1 MQYIQLQGQSA
12 QEMDTPIE
20 GSYNL
25 FIDDSDGSIKLID
38 DQGNWYGDSSL
49 ISVTYSE
56 LRTLQDDSAL
66 RPGAYY
72 RISNFRTCYDQPNYD
87 YNGNT
92 ITTGNY
98 KQGNVSPIIV
108 FAISSSQ
115 ISEIAYQPEFPGDI
129 IHYDPSFSFTEV
141 TEGAAFGRITYRKDN
156 QGNSFDYD
164 FREVLFKRYDGY
176 FSESVYEG
184 AVSIDGSGNVTGGIS
199 YFTNFAPGNIIGLLN
214 KYSSPLV
221 SYYEIVSIADN
232 NNMVVTGHTFNSGND
247 LLLVDANLISGMS
260 WKQNNIISNTNSTEY
275 LTFENHADCFNNT
288 CENTAARTIWDE
300 NTFLLSNNVFRGG
313 EYTDNSFGSDFRN
326 NTFNDDCISN
336 TIRGNFYNNIIT
348 NDFDRNTINGDFYDN
363 VIDCDFQ
370 NNLIMDSFRNNNLGD
385 DDGIDFNDN
394 ILNCTFYN
402 NFFIGWSDFDYNTI
416 KDSFHQNI
424 ILQSFRKNFIGGY
437 TYNNTF
443 GRDFNNNTV
452 ANNFYGNDIYNF
464 FNNNT
469 TGDGF
474 YSNTLG
480 AIDDYFYF
488 ENNQIG
494 VMFKGNL
501 INGDFSDNRIG
512 NFFLANEVGTAFS
525 SNNIGNYFIQ
535 NDIGEGFASNF
546 IKDVF
551 EDNTIGNNFQN
562 NKIGSR
568 FLDNSIDN
576 NFGSGPGVYGGNV
589 IGNNFSNN
597 TVGENFFNN
606 NIADNFTFNTAGYDF
621 QFNRIETPLDEIDF
635 TVLYGNIVA
644 TSIVSNA
651 TNLADGSYAGVTG
664 STDSANGVG
673 ALFDISIT
681 GGTFSHSIN
690 NSGKFYSV
698 NDSIT
703 ISGTSIGG
711 ANPADNIV
719 LTVTGIS
726 PTPVVYTTANSNIVK
741 NFNGDLKLTY
751 IGTSFGIVGITEPFD

>member
-56 LRTLQDDSAL
+56 LRTLQDDSEL

-87 YNGNT
+87 YNGSA

-98 KQGNVSPIIV
+98 KQGNVEPIIV
-108 FAISSSQ
+108 FAISSGD

-129 IHYDPSFSFTEV
+129 IHYDPNFSVTEV
-141 TEGAAFGRITYRKDN
+141 TSGAAFGRITYRKDN

-176 FSESVYEG
+176 FSESVYDG
-184 AVSIDGSGNVTGGIS
+184 TVSIDGSGNVTGTNTS
-199 YFTNFAPGNIIGLLN
+199 FTNFAPGNIIGLLN
-214 KYSSPLV
+214 IISSPLV
-221 SYYEIVSIADN
+221 SYYEIVSIANDT
-232 NNMVVTGHTFNSGND
+232 NMVVTGRAFNSGSN
-247 LLLVDANLISGMS
+247 LILVDANLISGMS

-275 LTFENHADCFNNT
+275 FTFENHADCFNNT
-288 CENTAARTIWDE
+288 CGNTAARTIWDE

-370 NNLIMDSFRNNNLGD
+370 NNLIMESFRNNNLGD

-394 ILNCTFYN
+394 ILDCTFYN

-416 KDSFHQNI
+416 KNTFNQNI
-424 ILQSFRKNFIGGY
+424 ILRSFKKNVIGY

-452 ANNFYGNDIYNF
+452 GDNFYDNEIYNF

-469 TGDGF
+469 IGKDF
-474 YSNTLG
+474 HNNTLG
-480 AIDDYFYF
+480 AIDDNFYF

-494 VMFKGNL
+494 VDFKGNL
-501 INGDFSDNRIG
+501 ITGEFSDNKIG
-512 NFFLANEVGTAFS
+512 NFFMGNEVGTAFN
-525 SNNIGNYFIQ
+525 SNNIGSYFFI
-535 NDIGEGFASNF
+535 NNIGEGFSSNF
-546 IKDVF
+546 IMNGF
-551 EDNTIGNNFQN
+551 ESNSIGNNFQQ

-568 FLDNSIDN
+568 FYDNNIDN
-576 NFGSGPGVYGGNV
+576 NFGAGPGVYRGNV

-597 TVGENFFNN
+597 TIRGNFYDN
-606 NIADNFTFNTAGYDF
+606 NIADNFTTNNVGYGF
-621 QFNRIETPLDEIDF
+621 QFNRIETPIDEIDF
-635 TVLYGNIVA
+635 TEYLGNLLDFSYPSTAGTDGVYTGITGTTSGTGVNSVF
-644 TSIVSNA
+644 TVTVTSSIVSDVEA
-651 TNLADGSYAGVTG
+651 
-664 STDSANGVG
+664 ST
-673 ALFDISIT
+673 I
-681 GGTFSHSIN
+681 GTLYQI
-690 NSGKFYSV
+690 G
-698 NDSIT
+698 DTIT
-703 ISGTSIGG
+703 IASSSFGG
-711 ANPADNIV
+711 ASDLV
-719 LTVTGIS
+719 LTVTQIG
-726 PTPVVYTTANSNIVK
+726 PTPVVYTTANSNIIR
-741 NFNGDLKLTY
+741 NYNGDLKLTY